1 MTTFPLPVAGTPF
14 VAGRRKT
21 GFSTLRG
28 FTLVELLVVITI
40 IGILIAL
47 LLPAVQTARE
57 AARKMQC
64 TNNLKQIGLSL
75 HQHLAAKGFF
85 PDGHTWATYD
95 SGASEATWI
104 TYLLPYFEQQAM
116 YDTIKWNLPLFQQNG
131 TMSYDVPVFA
141 KQYALF
147 QCPSLEANTPMW
159 LGKLG
164 RGCYAGNN
172 GIGPMRD
179 SVTEDITMKPRERGV
194 FYLNSH
200 LRAEAVLDGLSN
212 TAFVSEVRTVPGDD
226 FRGVMHYPEGPLYHH
241 NYTPNSSVPDELR
254 TGDCVSVPDAPCN
267 GTLFS
272 SWNPR
277 MMTVSARSAHPGSVN
292 LLAGDGSV
300 HSINDTI
307 ALDLWQASCTPD
319 GGGETIFGGF

>member
-1 MTTFPLPVAGTPF
+1 MALLPLSLVRTRLA
-14 VAGRRKT
+14 VQRRKA
-21 GFSTLRG
+21 GLSTPRA

-57 AARKMQC
+57 AARKIQC
-64 TNNLKQIGLSL
+64 GNNLKQIGLSL
-75 HQHLAAKGFF
+75 HQHLEAKGFF
-85 PDGHTWATYD
+85 PDGHTWVTMAE
-95 SGASEATWI
+95 GPSETSWI

-116 YDTIKWNLPLFQQNG
+116 YDMIDWKLPLFAQPG
-131 TMSYDVPVFA
+131 GVSYDHPIFA

-159 LGKLG
+159 LNKLG

-172 GIGPMRD
+172 GVGPMED
-179 SVTEDITMKPRERGV
+179 SVTEDLTKKKRERGV

-200 LRAEAVLDGLSN
+200 IRPDMVADGLSN
-212 TAFVSEVRTVPGDD
+212 TAFVSEIHTAPPDD

-241 NYTPNSSVPDELR
+241 NYTPNTSVPDEIR
-254 TGDCVSVPDAPCN
+254 AGNCVSVPDAPCN
-267 GTLFS
+267 GTLYS

-300 HSINDTI
+300 RSINDSI
-307 ALDLWQASCTPD
+307 ALDAWQAACTPD
-319 GGGETIFGGF
+319 GGGEPNSGGF